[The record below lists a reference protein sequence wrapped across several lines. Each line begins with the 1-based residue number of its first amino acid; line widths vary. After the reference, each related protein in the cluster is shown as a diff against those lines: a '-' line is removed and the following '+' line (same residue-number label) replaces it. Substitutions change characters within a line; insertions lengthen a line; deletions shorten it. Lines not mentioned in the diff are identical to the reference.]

1 MITSKINQKV
11 SIINQSKEKN
21 TNQCKRTRNWLYST
35 LSKHINPEAGW
46 LKNHI
51 AHCPRCQKRFASC
64 GKVNLALSFIK
75 SQPLN
80 LRLLRRA
87 NEQAIGVLKH
97 SLREAP
103 KAGKL
108 RQIQPEP
115 KLLERWSRH
124 VQPLGNMAACAAI
137 LFLMKTGIFSSIDNV
152 QTKGQKVIRQYYS
165 SRVGE
170 DLAEDIFPTDLG

>member
-1 MITSKINQKV
+1 MITSKIKQKV
-11 SIINQSKEKN
+11 SIINQSKKRN
-21 TNQCKRTRNWLYST
+21 INQCKRIRSWLYST
-35 LSKHINPEAGW
+35 LSKHINPEADW

-51 AHCPRCQKRFASC
+51 AHCPRCQKRFISC
-64 GKVNLALSFIK
+64 GRVNLALSFIK

-80 LRLLRRA
+80 LFLLKRA

-97 SLREAP
+97 SLRQEP
-103 KAGKL
+103 KASKL

-124 VQPLGNMAACAAI
+124 FQPLTNMAACAAI

-170 DLAEDIFPTDLG
+170 DLAEDIFQTDSG